1 METYDIFS
9 PAEVEREPTIKQ
21 ITETVEK
28 LKPARVF
35 VDSMTQFR
43 YLATD
48 PFQYR
53 KQVLSFLRFLLEQ
66 GATVLFTSEGS
77 AEAPDTDLQFLSD
90 GVINL
95 EFDSHGR
102 SLSVIK
108 FRGSDFSGGCH
119 ALRLS
124 GNGMEVYPRLLPE
137 EHRRE
142 FVSEKISSGVPELD
156 QLLHGG
162 LERGTT
168 TIVTGPSGVGKTT
181 LGLVFMKEAAR
192 RGERSVVYIFEE
204 SVETL
209 LGRCEAVNIS
219 AKALVEGGTLSVM
232 EVEPLRYTPEEFA
245 RVVRREVEEQ
255 GARIVMIDSIS
266 GYRLSLMG
274 RDLVGHIHAL
284 SKYLTNMGVTVLL
297 TNEVE
302 HIIGEFRLTESGISY
317 LADNIVFMR
326 FLEIRGELRKAI
338 GVLKKRL
345 GDFEKTL
352 REFEITRNGV
362 RVGKPLIE
370 LRGILGGMP
379 EREEPRQED

>member
-1 METYDIFS
+1 
-9 PAEVEREPTIKQ
+9 
-21 ITETVEK
+21 
-28 LKPARVF
+28 
-35 VDSMTQFR
+35 
-43 YLATD
+43 
-48 PFQYR
+48 
-53 KQVLSFLRFLLEQ
+53 
-66 GATVLFTSEGS
+66 
-77 AEAPDTDLQFLSD
+77 
-90 GVINL
+90 
-95 EFDSHGR
+95 
-102 SLSVIK
+102 
-108 FRGSDFSGGCH
+108 
-119 ALRLS
+119 
-124 GNGMEVYPRLLPE
+124 
-137 EHRRE
+137 
-142 FVSEKISSGVPELD
+142 
-156 QLLHGG
+156 
-162 LERGTT
+162 
-168 TIVTGPSGVGKTT
+168 
-181 LGLVFMKEAAR
+181 MKEAAR

-209 LGRCEAVNIS
+209 LGRCEAIDIS

-297 TNEVE
+297 TNQVE

-317 LADNIVFMR
+317 LADNIIFMR

-362 RVGKPLIE
+362 RVDKPLIE